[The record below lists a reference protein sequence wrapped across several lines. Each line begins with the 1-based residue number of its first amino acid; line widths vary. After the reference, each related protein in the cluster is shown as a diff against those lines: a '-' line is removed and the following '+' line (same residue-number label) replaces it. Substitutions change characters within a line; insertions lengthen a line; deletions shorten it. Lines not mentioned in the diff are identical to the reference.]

1 MDGRLALREDDA
13 VAVWRDLGGP
23 VALKVSAPEM
33 RHKTANGALALDVR
47 DEPGVREA
55 FRRLRG
61 SDPLTRGGSDPLTAS
76 VLVETMAP
84 PGVELLVSVR
94 RDAVVPALVIGLG
107 GIHVEALDAVAILPL
122 PVEPQR
128 LQRAVETLGAPAH
141 AADIAAQ
148 IAAAADGLALLEC
161 NPVLI
166 HRDGAVVVDAIAK
179 EVVQ

>member
-1 MDGRLALREDDA
+1 
-13 VAVWRDLGGP
+13 

-55 FRRLRG
+55 FRRLVVDF
-61 SDPLTRGGSDPLTAS
+61 SHIVQEIDHTADPAS
-76 VLVETMAP
+76 LHAAVLVEQMAA
-84 PGVELLVSVR
+84 PGVELLIAVTT
-94 RDAVVPALVIGLG
+94 DAVVPALVIGLG
-107 GIHVEALDAVAILPL
+107 GIFVEALDEVAIVPL
-122 PVEPQR
+122 PADRDRIADAIQE
-128 LQRAVETLGAPAH
+128 LRAPIPPH
-141 AADIAAQ
+141 AAGIAAQ

-179 EVVQ
+179 EVSK